1 MGAVTGFVVGGLVWA
16 GLDLLGIWSALKFD
30 FLVGALA
37 IAVIVGAIAGLW
49 LTSRRVL
56 WTFAALIVLALVLVS
71 FTPIAPAL
79 AHPLVRADS
88 TSSGKLDAVVIL
100 SGGITGDNAMDSQ
113 TLDRLLKGLEVQR
126 ESAGSAL
133 VISRETFTRGGR
145 VISDSADQARVL
157 ALTGVTAPVL
167 YIDSASSTR
176 DEALRVKR
184 LPASRAWKR
193 IALVT
198 SPLHTRRACAVFERV
213 GFTVTC
219 IPAESRERTIKNAES
234 TGERLGVF
242 QGWLYE
248 FAGTTRYR
256 MKGWI

>member
-1 MGAVTGFVVGGLVWA
+1 MWA
-16 GLDLLGIWSALKFD
+16 GLDLLGVWSALKLD

-37 IAVIVGAIAGLW
+37 VALIAGAIAGLW
-49 LTSRRVL
+49 PTARRLL
-56 WTFAALIVLALVLVS
+56 WILAGLVVLALALVS

-88 TSSGKLDAVVIL
+88 ISSGKLDAVVSL

-113 TLDRLLKGLEVQR
+113 SLDRLLKGLEVLR
-126 ESAGSAL
+126 GSAGSAL
-133 VISRETFTRGGR
+133 VISRETFSRGGR
-145 VISDSADQARVL
+145 VLSDSADQARVL
-157 ALTGVTAPVL
+157 WLTGVTAPVL
-167 YIDSASSTR
+167 YIDSATSTR
-176 DEALRVKR
+176 DEALRVRR
-184 LPASRAWKR
+184 LPAARAWKR

-219 IPAESRERTIKNAES
+219 IPAESRERTIKNVES
-234 TGERLGVF
+234 AGERLEVF

-248 FAGTTRYR
+248 FAGTTKYR